1 MPSLQVDW
9 WDRCKDAFKKSE
21 KVAEV
26 MRDVKDE
33 QDQNVRGGKLLQVFL
48 EVADSEIRKFM
59 VDKELA
65 LDESD
70 IAPL

>member
-9 WDRCKDAFKKSE
+9 WDWCKDAFKKSE

-59 VDKELA
+59 VDTELA